1 MTAKNKSPRV
11 IAVSNCILLLFL
23 GLVYAWSVLKKPLA
37 EAFAW
42 NDNELTMCFT
52 ICMSFFCFGSL
63 LAAKL
68 TKKVRH
74 RTVVLGA
81 GTAVLAAFLLAS
93 RMNSLWQLYLTY
105 GVVVGFCVGAVY
117 NCVLST
123 GNAWFKGRN
132 GLMTGLF
139 LMCFGAGSLLLG
151 PLITAL
157 MDHVGWSRT
166 FVILGVLF
174 FIVFACTAPQVC
186 MPEENQD
193 DAPERCAAG
202 HEVSSDSFSS
212 KEMVKHPGFWY
223 YLLWSTILSAVGLAL
238 VGQAATIAGTFG
250 FSSMQASLT
259 VSMVSASNGVGRLIF
274 GSIYDKKGRKLTM
287 GIIALSSIFGTLM
300 LLCSILWGTSAL
312 LIVAFIFMS
321 FGYGGITPTNSN
333 FIRDFYGPEHYPV
346 NFSLI
351 NFNLLV
357 SSFLGQYIG
366 SSLYLSTGSYAVPA
380 AVMLLICTAGFG
392 IDFILKRP
400 VK

>member
-1 MTAKNKSPRV
+1 M
-11 IAVSNCILLLFL
+11 IAASNCILLLFL

-132 GLMTGLF
+132 GLMTGLY

-157 MDHVGWSRT
+157 MAYVGWSRT

-174 FIVFACTAPQVC
+174 FIVFVFMSPQVC
-186 MPEENQD
+186 MPESNQ
-193 DAPERCAAG
+193 RAA
-202 HEVSSDSFSS
+202 SAKCDIQLADISFCT
-212 KEMVKHPGFWY
+212 KEMVKHTGFWY

-259 VSMVSASNGVGRLIF
+259 VSMVSASNGIGRLIF
-274 GSIYDKKGRKLTM
+274 GSIYNKKGRKLTM
-287 GIIALSSIFGTLM
+287 GIIALSSILGTLM
-300 LLCSILWGTSAL
+300 LLCSVLWEASAL
-312 LIVAFIFMS
+312 LIAAFVFMS

-333 FIRDFYGPEHYPV
+333 FIRDFYGPDHYPV

-400 VK
+400 VKMDLSM